1 MLRGI
6 RVKTIEE
13 LKERI
18 YAYFKEVN
26 AVPVVFHWKYK
37 LSETN
42 QDESV
47 RVDTL
52 PIMERKKVWL
62 IVQLYIS
69 LFNFIL
75 ILPEKGAILKNGK
88 IVFMMV
94 CYYTQ
99 II

>member
-37 LSETN
+37 LSEIN

-94 CYYTQ
+94 CYCT
-99 II
+99 

>member
-1 MLRGI
+1 MTRQMLRGI

-37 LSETN
+37 LSEIN

-52 PIMERKKVWL
+52 PIMERKK
-62 IVQLYIS
+62 S
-69 LFNFIL
+69 LVNCATI
-75 ILPEKGAILKNGK
+75 
-88 IVFMMV
+88 
-94 CYYTQ
+94 Y
-99 II
+99 